1 MRNKPVKK
9 LFVVLSPVIMIVLSS
24 VLFIGC
30 SGNRSD
36 DSLPSLTSEEG
47 WYMTLNTDFSQYS
60 DIEEVYEKT
69 PWSPS
74 PHGLRKTE
82 YWCDQAISL
91 DVGSGALVI
100 SSAIED
106 NHNCEVC
113 GVSSGIF
120 TGGIETRITD
130 SNEGFLQA
138 FGYFETVVKV
148 PDAPGMW
155 SAFWLQG
162 NDVGKIGN
170 GGKDS
175 TEIDI
180 YESSFHQKN
189 RTKTGNALHYDAYNA
204 PWYRCVD
211 NVTDVGYDLYDGKYH
226 KYALHWTPEYYVFY
240 VDDKPVW
247 TTNAG
252 GVSRVEE
259 FLRLTVEIR
268 DTTYGPYGQKIGTF
282 ENRDDGTTDFCIK
295 SVQVWQNA
303 EYESYIQQ
311 AADFKDHKTLYV
323 ALTATGVAAGA
334 VLIGLIIVLI
344 FRVYRKKKQGLGKTE

>member
-1 MRNKPVKK
+1 MKTK
-9 LFVVLSPVIMIVLSS
+9 FVRTLSVVMSIFMILMASTAFVS
-24 VLFIGC
+24 C
-30 SGNRSD
+30 STDKFD
-36 DSLPSLTSEEG
+36 DSLPSLSSQEG
-47 WYMTLNTDFSQYS
+47 WEMTLNTDFSQYS
-60 DIEEVYEKT
+60 DIQEVYKNT

-74 PHGLRKTE
+74 PHGLRNTE

-91 DVGSGALVI
+91 DTQNGALVI
-100 SSAIED
+100 SSSKED
-106 NHNCEVC
+106 DHVCDVC

-120 TGGIETRITD
+120 TGGIETRPTD
-130 SNEGFLQA
+130 ENQGFLQA
-138 FGYFETVVKV
+138 FGYFEAVVKV

-170 GGKDS
+170 GGKDC

-189 RTKTGNALHYDAYNA
+189 RTQTGNALHYDAYDA

-211 NVTDVGYDLYDGKYH
+211 HVTDVGYDLYDGQYH

-240 VDDKPVW
+240 VDDKSVW

-295 SVQVWQNA
+295 RVTVWQKEDYKSA
-303 EYESYIQQ
+303 IQQ
-311 AADFKDHKTLYV
+311 PLDFKDKESLYWG
-323 ALTATGVAAGA
+323 ATITGVVAGVILVA
-334 VLIGLIIVLI
+334 ISVIIIV
-344 FRVYRKKKQGLGKTE
+344 RKRCKKSVKNTDR